1 MNGPAW
7 PGQPPGPPGYPP
19 GPPGHPPG
27 YPPGP
32 PPPPPPRGGGG
43 LLIPLLVFGAV
54 VVVAVAA
61 IGAFILIE
69 SNDDRPYATT
79 AVPPSSA
86 PSTAT
91 DAPTRASSS
100 DPFSILGP
108 TVETAKGTVFTRA
121 GTRTQSCAGRANDR
135 LRAALRD
142 HPCVG
147 AMNSA
152 VYADPAKKIITAVS
166 ILEFRTAADAEAV
179 KEVTASDGW
188 PQLLTPA
195 EDSGLPRPRSEP
207 DYWTRTWSLDER
219 VIYAQSYYA
228 DGAAPGGRDG
238 DVYATAG
245 ELGVEITNVLR
256 FTD

>member
-7 PGQPPGPPGYPP
+7 PGRPGYPP
-19 GPPGHPPG
+19 GPPHGF
-27 YPPGP
+27 PPGP
-32 PPPPPPRGGGG
+32 PMPPPPPPRGGGG

-54 VVVAVAA
+54 VVVAIAA
-61 IGAFILIE
+61 IGAFLLIE
-69 SNDDRPYATT
+69 SDDDRTYATT
-79 AVPPSSA
+79 TAPPLSRA
-86 PSTAT
+86 PSTPT

-100 DPFSILGP
+100 APFSILGP
-108 TVETAKGTVFTRA
+108 TVETAKGTTFTRA

-142 HPCVG
+142 HPCAG
-147 AMNSA
+147 AVHSA
-152 VYADPAKKIITAVS
+152 VYADPAERIITAVS
-166 ILEFRTAADAEAV
+166 ILQFATAADAEAV
-179 KEVTASDGW
+179 KEATTTDAW
-188 PQLLTPA
+188 PELLTPA

-207 DYWTRTWSLDER
+207 AYWTRTWSLDDR
-219 VIYAQSYYA
+219 VVYAQSYYA
-228 DGAAPGGRDG
+228 DGRSPGGRDG